1 MWCARA
7 WQDQARDFP
16 QAGHRGMGNAPHTSL
31 STTLQGLRRVV
42 ELLSCSSAMGQRNFG
57 LARTS
62 TSSRTGRRSS
72 PARSASW
79 GPTGTRWQLSTS
91 LLGAAPS
98 QQPNWGCSAGAHR
111 VATAMVLD
119 PVPRGCHRC
128 FLGFVAHVT
137 PFGLACAPPSQ
148 PSGTWGVP
156 LEAGWLHCHQ
166 FEVRLGRAEANFS
179 PPRPVGGQ
187 APAGTHRRGAD
198 GRRER

>member
-16 QAGHRGMGNAPHTSL
+16 QAGHRGMGIAPHTSL
-31 STTLQGLRRVV
+31 LTTLQGLRRVV
-42 ELLSCSSAMGQRNFG
+42 EFFSCPGATAQHNFG
-57 LARTS
+57 LIRISAPCRAE
-62 TSSRTGRRSS
+62 RRSML
-72 PARSASW
+72 ACSASW

-98 QQPNWGCSAGAHR
+98 QQPNWGRSAGAHR
-111 VATAMVLD
+111 VATAKVLD

-137 PFGLACAPPSQ
+137 PFGLTCASRYQ
-148 PSGTWGVP
+148 SSGTWGVP

-166 FEVRLGRAEANFS
+166 FEVRLDRAEAISS

>member
-16 QAGHRGMGNAPHTSL
+16 QAGHRGMGIAPHTSL
-31 STTLQGLRRVV
+31 LTTLQGLRRVV
-42 ELLSCSSAMGQRNFG
+42 EFFSCPGATAQHNFG
-57 LARTS
+57 LIRISAPCRAE
-62 TSSRTGRRSS
+62 RRSML
-72 PARSASW
+72 ACSASW

-137 PFGLACAPPSQ
+137 PSGLACASPSQ

-166 FEVRLGRAEANFS
+166 FEVLLGRAEANFS

-198 GRRER
+198 GRQER